1 MRKAIRTSVGLFV
14 ESFAPEGPVVEIG
27 SFHPA
32 GGESL
37 SDLRG
42 LFAGKKYI
50 GCDIRPGNG
59 VDRIEDA
66 HALTF
71 PAAFAG
77 TMVLC
82 EILEHLPD
90 PARAVAEA
98 HRVLR
103 EDGLL
108 VVSVPFR
115 FRLHGF
121 PSDYWRFTSSGLHT
135 LLAAFHARTVFA
147 LGPRLKPALVF
158 AVASKTDSAG
168 FAERARRFEERVEA
182 AFRASRWQ
190 GVTSEL
196 KERGRDF
203 FGCLLGRADLR
214 ANFFHPDGRSG
225 FPTP

>member
-14 ESFAPEGPVVEIG
+14 ESFAPQGPVVEIG

-32 GGESL
+32 GEQSL
-37 SDLRG
+37 SDLRR
-42 LFAGKKYI
+42 LFAGTEYI
-50 GCDIRPGNG
+50 GCDIRPGSG

-71 PAAFAG
+71 PAGFAG

-103 EDGLL
+103 DDGLL

-115 FRLHGF
+115 YRLHGF
-121 PSDYWRFTSSGLHT
+121 PSDYWRFTSSGLH
-135 LLAAFHARTVFA
+135 LLLSAFPARTVFS
-147 LGPRLKPALVF
+147 LGPRLKPAFVF
-158 AVASKTDSAG
+158 AVASKADSPAFREGAG
-168 FAERARRFEERVEA
+168 RFEERVEA
-182 AFRASRWQ
+182 TFRASRWR
-190 GVTSEL
+190 GVASEL
-196 KERGRDF
+196 RERGRDF

-225 FPTP
+225 YPTP